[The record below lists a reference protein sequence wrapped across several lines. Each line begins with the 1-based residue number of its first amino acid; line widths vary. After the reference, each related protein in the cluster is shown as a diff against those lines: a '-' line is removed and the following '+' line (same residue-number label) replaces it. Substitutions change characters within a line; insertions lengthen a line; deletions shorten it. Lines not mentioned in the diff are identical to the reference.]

1 MCRWAYPA
9 THIVRNW
16 LTVVNGVLSQIFVK
30 EQDRDLSSSRISTR
44 VSKTS
49 KTILQ
54 VLVVSLLFASRAFTQ
69 QFDAHAEQQLVQ
81 LINQER
87 ARAGL
92 PSLEVE
98 DRLTQAA
105 REHSALMVQAKQLSH
120 QVGDEPKL
128 SQRLAATG
136 LHFNNDAENVA
147 YDQNV
152 EGAHIGLMHSPG
164 HRENILSPLYNTV
177 GVGVVR
183 SGEVLWVTEDF
194 ANRMPEYSADEAE
207 STIIAAWQRERRRAN
222 NPPTAVTRVPQLR
235 RMACAMGK
243 RGELDTRSPL
253 GLPEVRSAAAYT
265 QSDPATLPSNAVK
278 KAHDPSVRRIGVGA
292 CFADGPRF
300 PAGVWWVLMA
310 FH

>member
-1 MCRWAYPA
+1 M
-9 THIVRNW
+9 
-16 LTVVNGVLSQIFVK
+16 
-30 EQDRDLSSSRISTR
+30 
-44 VSKTS
+44 SKTS

-164 HRENILSPLYNTV
+164 HRENILSPKYNVV

-183 SGEVLWVTEDF
+183 SGDMIWVTQDF
-194 ANRMPEYSADEAE
+194 ANRLQEYSADAAE
-207 STIIAAWQRERRRAN
+207 NRIIAAWRQERRQAN
-222 NPPTAVTRVPQLR
+222 NRSTAAASVPQLR
-235 RMACAMGK
+235 QMACAMGK
-243 RGELDTRSPL
+243 RGQLDTRSPL
-253 GLPEVRSAAAYT
+253 KLPDVHSAVAYT
-265 QSDPATLPSNAVK
+265 ESDPDILPSSAVK
-278 KAHDPSVRRIGVGA
+278 KAHDPFVRRIGVGA
-292 CFADGPRF
+292 CFAHGPKY
-300 PAGVWWVLMA
+300 PAGVWWVIMV
-310 FH
+310 FY